1 MKVCINAGH
10 YPGLDCGALGR
21 AITEAEYTMELMESV
36 ASYLE
41 RAGVEVLAVQENELA
56 DIVRAADDWGAELFV
71 SLHCNAANGRARG
84 TESYAYYGS
93 DAGRRLAEA
102 IQSQLTEAIDTIDR
116 GVKEAGFY
124 VLKYTDCPAALV
136 ECAFIDNADDEQL
149 LLTHKDEFARAI
161 ARGVTDY
168 IVEQASDRA

>member
-10 YPGLDCGALGR
+10 YPGLDCGAIGR
-21 AITEAEYTMELMESV
+21 TITEAEYTMALMESV
-36 ASYLE
+36 VSYLE

-56 DIVRAADDWGAELFV
+56 DIVDAANEWGAELFV

-84 TESYAYYGS
+84 TESYAYYDS
-93 DAGRRLAEA
+93 YEGRRLADA
-102 IQSQLTEAIDTIDR
+102 IRKQLTVAIDTIDR

-136 ECAFIDNADDEQL
+136 ECAFIDNADDEKL
-149 LLTHKDEFARAI
+149 LLTHQDEFARAI
-161 ARGVTDY
+161 ARGITDY
-168 IVEQASDRA
+168 ITDTRR